1 MTVAENLVLSRSRL
15 PFVVNWRAER
25 RALETFMAA
34 MPFKVDLGAPVR
46 TLAAGEKQKIE
57 ILKQLY
63 LKSRI
68 MILDEPTSVLTPAEA
83 DEILGL
89 LHDMTRAG
97 HLSIILITHKFR
109 EVMRFADDV
118 TILRRGKLA
127 GRGDVK
133 TLTPDSMAEMMM
145 GAGSTKEAATRND
158 APAGDIRLRVDALSA
173 LDDAGTPA
181 LREISFDLRAGE
193 IVGVAAVAGNGQE
206 ELVEVLAGQRAAQSG
221 VVLVHGRSYEAR
233 RAQMRE
239 HNVRC
244 LPEEPLRNACVPD
257 MSVAEN
263 ISFRDFDQPPHTV
276 AGWGIRPSAI
286 RESARRQI
294 EAYGIRTRS
303 PDTPIGELSGGNVQ
317 RAVLARELGGKVD
330 VLIAANPCMGLDFAA
345 VSEIHA
351 RIIDSRNRGAAV
363 LLVSA
368 DLDEILSVADRIL
381 VMSEGRVVHETPV
394 ASADVGIIGRHMA
407 GHS

>member
-1 MTVAENLVLSRSRL
+1 
-15 PFVVNWRAER
+15 
-25 RALETFMAA
+25 
-34 MPFKVDLGAPVR
+34 
-46 TLAAGEKQKIE
+46 
-57 ILKQLY
+57 
-63 LKSRI
+63 
-68 MILDEPTSVLTPAEA
+68 
-83 DEILGL
+83 
-89 LHDMTRAG
+89 
-97 HLSIILITHKFR
+97 
-109 EVMRFADDV
+109 MRFADDV
-118 TILRRGKLA
+118 TILRRGRMA

-145 GAGSTKEAATRND
+145 GAGSTKPAAARND
-158 APAGDIRLRVDALSA
+158 APAGDIRLRVDGLSA

-206 ELVEVLAGQRAAQSG
+206 ELVEVLAGQREAQSG
-221 VVLVHGRSYEAR
+221 SVIVHGRPYEAR

-286 RESARRQI
+286 RQSARRHI

-368 DLDEILSVADRIL
+368 DLDEILSVADRVL
-381 VMSEGRVVHETPV
+381 VMSEGRVVHETPI
-394 ASADVGIIGRHMA
+394 ASADVGVIGRHMA